1 METYAPG
8 GAGVHPEPS
17 HSLDDY
23 GPVAVPVYD
32 DPCVRTRR
40 GVDQSMHKMQL
51 HALQVQIYPQRQGE
65 LSELRVIVPRDRCHR
80 RDACEGGEHRLG
92 TDVSGVQDE
101 VNAFERGRHSRV

>member
-8 GAGVHPEPS
+8 CAGVHPEHPL
-17 HSLDDY
+17 SLGDERL
-23 GPVAVPVYD
+23 VAVPVYD

-40 GVDQSMHKMQL
+40 GVDQSMHKVQL

-80 RDACEGGEHRLG
+80 RDAREGGEHRLA
-92 TDVSGVQDE
+92 TDITGVS
-101 VNAFERGRHSRV
+101 

>member
-65 LSELRVIVPRDRCHR
+65 LSELRVIVPR
-80 RDACEGGEHRLG
+80 EGGEHRLG